1 MKKQRVFLSLL
12 CVIVLMVTLIPSV
25 SAASGVTCSTASI
38 SGSTAQL
45 AYIDMISGRQLIPVI
60 ANDSIHTDEPIRD
73 IVDGIDEGTV
83 VAATCGG
90 FFNAYYTGAELSI
103 PDNYPQV
110 YSTIVKDGKVISN
123 GGTICAIGFSC
134 DGELLI
140 DRVTLSPTI
149 TFKGRDT
156 FTGWSANKPQSDAT
170 AIYFLTDAFNYPV
183 NIDASSKIVI
193 ITNDT
198 VSSVTSGRASF
209 VTPDGCIAAVFNSS
223 AWANAEKWGTHPQV
237 GDNAVYA
244 FSATPESTSQSAWL
258 NAKTVVAGGNLLVQN
273 GVNVCDSNTNIT
285 DEKQQLDVI
294 FQRTFI
300 AKMKDGRLLIGTANS
315 SFRNIAD
322 WLVSNGAQSAI
333 NLDGGASSAL
343 YVDGKG
349 YLTSPGRE
357 LATMLAVVDGASGTA
372 AKASSPSAWAVSSVE
387 QARSLSILPSKL
399 DSNYQSNITRA
410 EFCDLIAGFF
420 YAKTGTTMKEHFS
433 SLGLSIDDYRFTDA
447 SSENVRYCCGLGIV
461 NGVGDNKFNPNGAIL
476 RQDAAAMLMRLANV
490 LDVSSGNVVQSFA
503 DSADISSYAV
513 EAVTFVTSLKVMNG
527 DGTNFNPRNNITR
540 EQAVITMINAMENY
554 N

>member
-1 MKKQRVFLSLL
+1 MKKQRILSFLL
-12 CVIVLMVTLIPSV
+12 CLVMMTTLVSFASASDVT
-25 SAASGVTCSTASI
+25 TSTASI
-38 SGSTAQL
+38 GGSTAQL
-45 AYIDMISGRQLIPVI
+45 AYIEMTSGRQIVPVL
-60 ANDSIHTDEPIRD
+60 ANDSIHTDQPIRD
-73 IVDGIDEGTV
+73 IVDRIDGTV

-90 FFNAYYTGAELSI
+90 FFNSYYDESKGLSV

-123 GGTICAIGFSC
+123 GGTICAIAFGN
-134 DGELLI
+134 DGSVTI
-140 DRVTLSPTI
+140 DRVALQPTV
-149 TFKGRDT
+149 TFNEKNT
-156 FTGWSANKPQSDAT
+156 FTGWSTNKPQSDAT
-170 AIYFLTDAFNYPV
+170 AIYFLTDDFDYPV
-183 NIDASSKIVI
+183 NVDASSKIVL
-193 ITNDT
+193 ITNST
-198 VSSVTSGRASF
+198 VSSVSSGKKSF
-209 VTPDGCIAAVFNSS
+209 VTPDGCIAAVFNST
-223 AWANAEKWGTHPQV
+223 AWNNAEKWSTAPTV
-237 GDNAVYA
+237 GDSAVYA
-244 FSATPESTSQSAWL
+244 FSAVPESTSESAWL

-273 GVNVCDSNTNIT
+273 GVNVCDSNTIIT

-300 AKMKDGRLLIGTANS
+300 AKMKDGHLLIGTVNS
-315 SFRNIAD
+315 SFRKIAD

-349 YLTSPGRE
+349 YLTFPGRE
-357 LATMLAVVDGASGTA
+357 LATMLAVVDGAPGSVSA
-372 AKASSPSAWAVSSVE
+372 AKAAPSPWALASIQ
-387 QARSLSILPSKL
+387 QARSLKILPSAL
-399 DSNYQSNITRA
+399 DSAYQSNITRA

-420 YAKTGTTMKEHFS
+420 YAKTGNTMEDHFN
-433 SLGLSIDDYRFTDA
+433 SLGLSIDDYRFSD
-447 SSENVRYCCGLGIV
+447 SSSKNVRYCCGLGIV

-490 LDVSSGNVVQSFA
+490 LDVSSGNAVQSFA